1 MPFFSKHYS
10 DIAAAALVMYQRAI
24 KLQEIITNVQ
34 LFLSFGEEQ
43 LDSYSI
49 AINALILVDEH
60 SQWVIL
66 PVVGES
72 VSEISL
78 C

>member
-1 MPFFSKHYS
+1 M
-10 DIAAAALVMYQRAI
+10 
-24 KLQEIITNVQ
+24 TNVQ

-49 AINALILVDEH
+49 AINALALVDEN
-60 SQWVIL
+60 SQWIIL
-66 PVVGES
+66 PLIADSVCKAVVCHIAGL
-72 VSEISL
+72 IS